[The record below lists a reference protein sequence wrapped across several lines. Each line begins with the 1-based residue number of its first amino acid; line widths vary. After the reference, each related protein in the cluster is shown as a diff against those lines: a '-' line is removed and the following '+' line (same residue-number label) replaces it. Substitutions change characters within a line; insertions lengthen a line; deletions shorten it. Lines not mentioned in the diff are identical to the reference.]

1 MTKIEDRRGGCL
13 PKYTDEYL
21 LSCLK
26 DFYQKNK
33 RVPEAREFTSVSGY
47 PSYKTYR
54 RRFGCWSNALKKA
67 EEKLVQNTAL

>member
-1 MTKIEDRRGGCL
+1 MAKNKAGRGGCR

-33 RVPEAREFTSVSGY
+33 RVPEAREFNSVSGY
-47 PSYKTYR
+47 PSFSTYR
-54 RRFGCWSNALKKA
+54 RRFGCWSNALKRID
-67 EEKLVQNTAL
+67 EKII